1 MKKLLVAVLLAALAS
16 VPALATDPP
25 DSVTLEAKNGNV
37 TFSHKGHAAMMD
49 CTVCHLPDTFK
60 LEYDRDSGHAA
71 CLDCHKEKG
80 AGPTRCGDCHKK

>member
-37 TFSHKGHAAMMD
+37 TFSHKGHAGMMD
-49 CTVCHLPDTFK
+49 CTVCHKADTFK
-60 LEYDRDSGHAA
+60 LEFDRDSGHAL